1 MVLLAKSELNSIE
14 FLISKA
20 LIDSIIRYD
29 EFMLMNNV
37 LKEYDK
43 MKEAIKKLN
52 TLTFHQRV

>member
-43 MKEAIKKLN
+43 N
-52 TLTFHQRV
+52 Q